1 MKIYSLKSLKFFLLL
16 IAAQL
21 IVTICFVS
29 PFISDAFAM
38 HIFEP
43 WEDHVFVAMGEQ
55 HGTAAAERLR
65 KVHDLIVEHQD
76 KPVAEKLALVNDYMN
91 SLPWI
96 ADSVLWNRE
105 DYWAAPFE
113 TIATYGG
120 DCEDIVILKYEVLR
134 LLGIPDKKLGFA
146 YVQNS
151 NKEPHM
157 VLIYT
162 ESSDTDPLIL
172 DNQHPNVMPS
182 NKRRDIKWIYVFQN
196 DGTLYLIDDDGR
208 NDRRLM
214 ARLEDIKLAKWDS
227 SKERARKY
235 SDYYKKYNGGRPL
248 ISE

>member
-1 MKIYSLKSLKFFLLL
+1 
-16 IAAQL
+16 
-21 IVTICFVS
+21 
-29 PFISDAFAM
+29 
-38 HIFEP
+38 
-43 WEDHVFVAMGEQ
+43 
-55 HGTAAAERLR
+55 
-65 KVHDLIVEHQD
+65 
-76 KPVAEKLALVNDYMN
+76 
-91 SLPWI
+91 
-96 ADSVLWNRE
+96 
-105 DYWAAPFE
+105 
-113 TIATYGG
+113 
-120 DCEDIVILKYEVLR
+120 
-134 LLGIPDKKLGFA
+134 
-146 YVQNS
+146 
-151 NKEPHM
+151 M